1 MKKLLFR
8 FELFILL
15 QCVALFFKSV
25 LFVKLIQS
33 LTNQTYLAT
42 WRDVL
47 PQFPL
52 HLPLYLALLSFA
64 FLFRTKFIVALV
76 INTCLSLLFLID
88 LIYYRAFGLPVSW
101 FSLAGAGNLSKVGN
115 IILGLI
121 HPVDLFL
128 FLDIVLWSL
137 YIWWSPKPLTNRSWG
152 KFVFFMMISLS
163 FGYHEYYA
171 NGLMNQLIKYAHR
184 PVIALKQVGP
194 IGYHLADSIDFV
206 KDSKSLTLTNQE
218 KKQVRA
224 WFQENAEKNQSLSA
238 SDTVWKGKF
247 KNKNVIYIHFES
259 LENSVINKKSNN
271 REITPN
277 LNQILRHSVYFSNIK
292 EQVGEGNSA
301 DAEFMIFNSLYSL
314 PQGIVSM
321 RFPSNH
327 FFSFPKQLKENGY
340 HTAAFVG
347 MEKGFMNMGVV
358 LPNYG
363 FEQIFSRSAFPGTK
377 TVGLGVPDDKLYKQA
392 LPKMNKFKQPF
403 FTYFITLTN
412 HVPFYLPKSYQDV
425 TLTNGINDKRIRD
438 YLQTAHYAD
447 HALGQFLDKLK
458 KSGLAK
464 NTLLVIYGDHEG
476 LNKYYWEN
484 VKASHIPWIK
494 NNKTVPLILYNPS
507 LKGQKIEKLGGQ
519 VDVLPTVS
527 YLLDLPHD
535 DRTVFRVGRNL
546 FTSKENF
553 AILHDGTYLLNQ
565 NTDIERKN
573 FLLKG
578 LEMSQEVI
586 RANLFVNK

>member
-15 QCVALFFKSV
+15 QCVALFLKSV

-47 PQFPL
+47 HQFPL

-64 FLFRTKFIVALV
+64 FLFRTKFIIALV

-88 LIYYRAFGLPVSW
+88 LIYYRAFGLPASW
-101 FSLAGAGNLSKVGN
+101 FSLAGVGNLSKVGN
-115 IILGLI
+115 TILGLI
-121 HPVDLFL
+121 HPFDLFL

-152 KFVFFMMISLS
+152 KFAFFMMISLS

-194 IGYHLADSIDFV
+194 IGYHLADSIDYV
-206 KDSKSLTLTNQE
+206 KDSKCLTLTNQG

-259 LENSVINKKSNN
+259 LENSVINKKWNN

-277 LNQILRHSVYFSNIK
+277 LNQILRHSVYFSNLK

-377 TVGLGVPDDKLYKQA
+377 TVGLGIPDDKLYKYA

-412 HVPFYLPKSYQDV
+412 HVPFYLPKSYQDAS
-425 TLTNGINDKRIRD
+425 LTNGINDKRIRD

-447 HALGQFLDKLK
+447 HALGQFLAKLK

-535 DRTVFRVGRNL
+535 DRTFFRVGRNL
-546 FTSKENF
+546 FTSKEDF